1 MYLTSSNMP
10 MPEPPNPTAAQYP
23 LRPASRTSPFRI
35 NIVRSLRLHKVSA
48 IVVTLVILSLG
59 LAFAARHKPYY
70 AATATVY
77 VSPTQPKTLI
87 EDRELDRPYESYVSE
102 VTHDVSR
109 YDILAEAIEKMPAGL
124 WQGPGESERSA
135 VARLQ
140 RTLDVT
146 RVGTTYQVQITLE
159 GYRPEHLAEIV
170 NIVTNVFIEKSRH
183 EEYYGRD
190 ERLAT
195 LKDELSRIEAESD
208 ALYKEQAQINT
219 TLGVANVAKGGAA
232 AVDIDNAKVQA
243 DLTTAREARMQA
255 QAQLSAI
262 QNGDP
267 NAPNSALSAA
277 ADEITASDPGLAAL
291 KQSLSQQRATL
302 VGQLAGMT
310 DTHPLYRQTQDRL
323 VQINKAIEEM
333 QVDLRKKAAA
343 RLTQK
348 YQTQL
353 NQAQLYES
361 HLTGQLLSGTRVAA
375 TQGPKIQ
382 RAEEIQAN
390 LERLQT
396 RHAEVEE
403 RMSNLTI
410 ESSSPGSVHLFS
422 PALPPITPEKSK
434 IKAFIILIFP
444 FSCFLGLM
452 TALVQDFFDPH
463 LYTAADVE
471 GVLGFAPIG
480 MLFDDREVTQLVYDE
495 CALRLAAGVDHAS
508 RTSGARTFVITAIN
522 SGAGT
527 TTIIESLGSTLAK
540 LGRKTLVIDPSGNAE
555 PVAYMTQGA
564 DLQKRSVSLPDP
576 TVAPAPAPAGTE
588 LQAAARFGRTQLPAR
603 VPPVN
608 SFVYESFKALAT
620 EYDIVLIDAAPL
632 LISAE
637 TEYLARMADVTVMV
651 AEAGKTKKK
660 WLTRAARLLER
671 LSVAGAAAVINKVNP
686 ARLDE
691 AAQQDLREFELRSD
705 RVTLQDWWKPRQ
717 KPARAAE
724 TPAPAAYAEK
734 EAEATTGSVLFARDR

>member
-1 MYLTSSNMP
+1 MYLTPSNMS

-35 NIVRSLRLHKVSA
+35 NILRSLRLHKVSA
-48 IVVTLVILSLG
+48 IVVTLVVLSLG

-70 AATATVY
+70 AATSTIY

-87 EDRELDRPYESYVSE
+87 EDRELDRPYESYISE
-102 VTHDVSR
+102 VTHDVTR

-124 WQGPGESERSA
+124 WQGPAETERNA

-140 RTLDVT
+140 HSLDIA
-146 RVGTTYQVQITLE
+146 RVGTTYQVQVTLE

-195 LKDELSRIEAESD
+195 LKDELAATQAKSD
-208 ALYKEQAQINT
+208 ALLKEQAQINT
-219 TLGVANVAKGGAA
+219 ALGVATVAKGAA
-232 AVDIDNAKVQA
+232 AVDTDNAKMQA
-243 DLTTAREARMQA
+243 DLTTARELRMQA
-255 QAQLSAI
+255 QAQLSALE
-262 QNGDP
+262 NGDP
-267 NAPNSALSAA
+267 NAPNSALSTA
-277 ADEITASDPGLAAL
+277 ADEITAADPGLTAL
-291 KQSLSQQRATL
+291 KQSLSTQRASL

-310 DTHPLYRQTQDRL
+310 ESHPLYKQTQERL

-343 RLTQK
+343 RLKQK

-353 NQAQLYES
+353 NQAEIYES
-361 HLTGQLLSGTRVAA
+361 HLNGQLLQGTRLAA
-375 TQGPKIQ
+375 TQGPRIQ
-382 RAEEIQAN
+382 RAEEIQAE

-396 RHAEVEE
+396 HYAQVEE
-403 RMSNLTI
+403 RMSNLEI

-434 IKAFIILIFP
+434 IKAFLVILFP

-463 LYTAADVE
+463 IYTATDVE

-480 MLFDDREVTQLVYDE
+480 MLFDDREVTQIVYDE
-495 CALRLAAGVDHAS
+495 CALRLAAGVDHAA
-508 RTSGARTFVITAIN
+508 RTSGARTFVISAIN

-527 TTIIESLGSTLAK
+527 TTIIESLGSTLAR
-540 LGRKTLVIDPSGNAE
+540 LGRKTLVIDPSGSAE
-555 PVAYMTQGA
+555 PVAYMTHGT
-564 DLQKRSVSLPDP
+564 DLQKHPVTLPDP
-576 TVAPAPAPAGTE
+576 AAAASSTPGTE
-588 LQAAARFGRTQLPAR
+588 LQPANRFGRTQLPAR

-632 LISAE
+632 LLSAE

-671 LSVAGAAAVINKVNP
+671 LSVAGAAAIINKVNP
-686 ARLDE
+686 ARIDE

-705 RVTLQDWWKPRQ
+705 RVNLQDWWKPRQ
-717 KPARAAE
+717 KQQPQPQSRPTE
-724 TPAPAAYAEK
+724 TPAYTAE
-734 EAEATTGSVLFARDR
+734 EAEATTGNVLFARDR